1 VKYDTAHPSNKEL
14 KLENTEIFLDELKET
29 VALEVEMEDDIVFA
43 EIHEMQLSIHD
54 RYSRDYPM
62 RSSFNI
68 TENEY
73 RRFTQDFSLML
84 VSQKKYLNEVVLRNG
99 IKFPYE
105 VEQFYTTVQ
114 FRDGAMYFINVVEE
128 EYATYKEQYP
138 HREANDK
145 KWYSIMKE

>member
-1 VKYDTAHPSNKEL
+1 
-14 KLENTEIFLDELKET
+14 
-29 VALEVEMEDDIVFA
+29 MEDDIVFA
-43 EIHEMQLSIHD
+43 EIHEMQLSLHD
-54 RYSRDYPM
+54 RYRRDYPM

-105 VEQFYTTVQ
+105 VE
-114 FRDGAMYFINVVEE
+114 
-128 EYATYKEQYP
+128 
-138 HREANDK
+138 
-145 KWYSIMKE
+145 